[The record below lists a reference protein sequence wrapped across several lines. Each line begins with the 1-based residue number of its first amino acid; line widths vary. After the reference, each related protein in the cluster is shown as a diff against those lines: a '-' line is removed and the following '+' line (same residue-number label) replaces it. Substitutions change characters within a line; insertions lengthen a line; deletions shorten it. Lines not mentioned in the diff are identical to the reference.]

1 MTIEINKLWNQI
13 DWKSSTG
20 CAVEMQLVSQKKK
33 LTFVTKA
40 LHIEVE
46 LLTSIEKEDEDV
58 KSATCM

>member
-1 MTIEINKLWNQI
+1 MEPDWLKKQYWMCSWDAVSVSKEKI
-13 DWKSSTG
+13 D
-20 CAVEMQLVSQKKK
+20 LD
-33 LTFVTKA
+33 FVTKA